1 MYSSQS
7 NVGIG
12 DELWLEVTV
21 AISIFLFSIIF
32 GAVLGKFI
40 FPLVI
45 RLTNRTRT
53 SLDTRL
59 VLAVRRP
66 VGVGVMVL
74 GGYLALT
81 VPLDLSQGS
90 QNVVGTIAGLLGI
103 IVVVTAVASL
113 LSAFIGWYLEIVAPR
128 TETTLDE
135 QLFPLLRKVL
145 LGVVYSLGVLLVL
158 DQLNINISP
167 LIAGLGLGGLA
178 VGLALQPTLANLFA
192 GTYVMTEGVIA
203 EGDYVE
209 LENGISGYVVGVGWR
224 STHIRTWLNNL
235 VVVPNSK
242 FADTM
247 ITNYH
252 QPVLPVNVFL
262 TCGVGYGN
270 DLERVERVCMEVMN
284 DLLDTND
291 GAVKEYGAWFGYDS
305 FGESN
310 VNFWLFIQAKD
321 RLASYEVQS
330 DLVKRLHGRLKE
342 EEIVINYPVRSLQFP
357 KGWETEVVA
366 SVNRRRDAHIS
377 SDPGDASDGIEGP
390 KRG

>member
-1 MYSSQS
+1 MHIYSLQNSP
-7 NVGIG
+7 GIG
-12 DELWLEVTV
+12 DELWLEVTIAV
-21 AISIFLFSIIF
+21 SVFLFSLIL
-32 GAVLGKFI
+32 GGVLSRFV

-45 RLTNRTRT
+45 RLTRRTRT
-53 SLDTRL
+53 NLDTRL

-66 VGVGVMVL
+66 AGIGVVVL

-81 VPLDLSQGS
+81 VPLDLSQGQ
-90 QNVVGTIAGLLGI
+90 QNVVDTIASLLGI
-103 IVVVTAVASL
+103 IVAVIALASL
-113 LSAFIGWYLEIVAPR
+113 LSAFVAWYLETVAPR

-145 LGVVYSLGVLLVL
+145 LAAIYCVGALLAL

-178 VGLALQPTLANLFA
+178 VALALQPTLANLFA
-192 GTYVMTEGVIA
+192 GTYVMTEGVITR
-203 EGDYVE
+203 GDYIE
-209 LENGISGYVVGVGWR
+209 LENGISGYVVDVGWR

-242 FADTM
+242 FADNI

-252 QPVLPVNVFL
+252 QPVPPVNVFL
-262 TCGVGYGN
+262 TCGVSYSS
-270 DLERVERVCMEVMN
+270 DLEYVERVCMEVMN

-310 VNFWLFIQAKD
+310 VNFWLFIQAKN
-321 RLASYEVQS
+321 RLGSYEVQS
-330 DLVKRLHGRLKE
+330 DLIKRLHGRLKA
-342 EEIVINYPVRSLQFP
+342 EEIVINYPVRSLQLP
-357 KGWETEVVA
+357 KGWGPEVIA
-366 SVNRRRDAHIS
+366 SINRRRDSHIS
-377 SDPGDASDGIEGP
+377 PDGGNAGDE
-390 KRG
+390 K